1 MISSRVISRFLLLT
15 LVSGL
20 GLVSPTLAQTCTTNC
35 GSRQVQFTPG
45 QAIRLQ
51 MVNRTASLVQVQQVP
66 LTDTI
71 PLLPGSEVEVSS
83 NFGTEPNLSV
93 LFWDETSLAVRAVL
107 SRPEP
112 DILRVELLPA
122 NAPGDRSLYVENDG
136 KVRIF

>member
-1 MISSRVISRFLLLT
+1 MISSRVIGQFLLLT
-15 LVSGL
+15 LLSGL
-20 GLVSPTLAQTCTTNC
+20 SSPVLAQTCVVNC

-71 PLLPGSEVEVSS
+71 PLLPGSEVEVNS

-122 NAPGDRSLYVENDG
+122 NAPGDRSLYIENDG